1 MVEEDLLDLLD
12 ILVQLEVFKVE
23 QVELGMVVIVVDKHN
38 LEEVVQIK
46 DQTIQVQVV
55 EVLDNQ

>member
-1 MVEEDLLDLLD
+1 MVEEALLDLLD

-46 DQTIQVQVV
+46 AQTIQVQVV

>member
-1 MVEEDLLDLLD
+1 MVEEDLLGLLD

-38 LEEVVQIK
+38 LEEIVQIK

>member
-1 MVEEDLLDLLD
+1 
-12 ILVQLEVFKVE
+12 
-23 QVELGMVVIVVDKHN
+23 VVIVVDKHN